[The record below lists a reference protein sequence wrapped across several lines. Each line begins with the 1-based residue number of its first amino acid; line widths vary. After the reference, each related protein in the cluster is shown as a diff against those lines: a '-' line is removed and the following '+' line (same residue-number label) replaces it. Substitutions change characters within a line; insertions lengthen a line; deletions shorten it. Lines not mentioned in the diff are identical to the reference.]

1 MNVGTKKLKNI
12 ELYDD
17 FFNGTCK
24 EAYELFG
31 NKFSKENRRNGFR
44 FTVWAPNAKS
54 ISVVGDFNQ
63 WDGNKNPLVKV
74 NDKGIWSGFIP
85 GIKHKD
91 LYKYEIET
99 LDDKKLMKCDPFGR
113 LHELRPNTATLAYQ
127 HKIYKWKDDKW
138 IKNRENISLYESPI
152 NIYEVHL
159 GSWKRDENGDF
170 LTYRQLAKE
179 LPRYVKEMGYT
190 HIELMPIMEHPLDDS
205 WGYQLTGYYSVTSRY
220 GNVED
225 FKYFIDMCHR
235 SGIGVILD
243 WVPGHFCKDSH
254 GLYRFDGTSLYEY
267 SDEWKSENKGWGA
280 ANFDLGKKEIQNF
293 LISNAFYWIKE
304 FHVDG
309 FRIDAVANILY
320 LDYGRDT
327 GQWVPNK
334 YGGNVNLEGKEFF
347 KLLNSSLESAFNN
360 IFIIAEESTTY
371 PNVTSTVES
380 GGLGFNL
387 KWNMGWMNDVLKYIE
402 LDPLYRKWNHNALTF
417 PMMYAHTE
425 NFILPISHDEVVHG
439 KKSLIGKMWG
449 DYWNKFAGL
458 RAFLLFMY
466 THPGKKSIF
475 MGNEI
480 AQFIE
485 WRFYEELEWHLL
497 NFETHN
503 KIKLFVKELNHL
515 YLKEKALWQGDYKD
529 TGFKWIDP
537 NNSNQSIIIYR
548 RMGYEEGDILIVVCN
563 FTNIVYYDYKIGV
576 PVEGAYEEILNT
588 DDKSFGGS
596 GQTMG
601 ETLFSIKEK
610 WHNEKNSLT
619 IKVPPMAG
627 VILKLKQG
635 ETLDESLTTAREK

>member
-1 MNVGTKKLKNI
+1 MSVVAKKHKNI
-12 ELYDD
+12 ELFDD
-17 FFNGTCK
+17 FFDGVCK
-24 EAYELFG
+24 DAYEYFG

-44 FTVWAPNAKS
+44 FTVWAPNAKNV
-54 ISVVGDFNQ
+54 SVVGDFNQ
-63 WDGNKNPLVKV
+63 WDGSKNQLYKV
-74 NDKGIWSGFIP
+74 NDKGVWSGFIQ

-99 LDDKKLMKCDPFGR
+99 LEGKKLMKCDPFGR
-113 LHELRPNTATLAYQ
+113 LHELRPNTATLAYMP
-127 HKIYKWKDDKW
+127 KVYKWKDDKW
-138 IKNRENISLYESPI
+138 INNRKNISLYESPI

-159 GSWKRDENGDF
+159 GSWKRDENGKF

-179 LPRYVKEMGYT
+179 LPKYVKEMGYT

-254 GLYRFDGTSLYEY
+254 GLYKFDGTSLYEY
-267 SDEWKSENKGWGA
+267 SEEWKAENKGWGA
-280 ANFDLGKKEIQNF
+280 ANFDLGKKEIQSF

-304 FHVDG
+304 FHIDG

-320 LDYGRDT
+320 LDYDREC
-327 GQWVPNK
+327 GQWMPNK
-334 YGGNVNLEGKEFF
+334 YGENVNLEGKEFF
-347 KLLNSSLESAFNN
+347 KILNDSLTKEFNN

-371 PNVTSTVES
+371 PNVTSTVEC
-380 GGLGFNL
+380 GGLGFNF

-402 LDPLYRKWNHNALTF
+402 LDPIYRKWNHNALTF

-458 RAFLLFMY
+458 RVFLLFMY

-497 NFETHN
+497 NFQSHSN
-503 KIKLFVKELNHL
+503 IKLFSKELNHL
-515 YLKEKALWQGDYKD
+515 YLKEKALWQRDYRED
-529 TGFKWIDP
+529 GFQWIDP
-537 NNSNQSIIIYR
+537 NNSNQSIVIYR
-548 RMGYEEGDILIVVCN
+548 RRGNDEGDILIVVCN
-563 FTNIVYYDYKIGV
+563 FTNIVYYNYKIGV

-588 DDKSFGGS
+588 DDKKFGGS

-601 ETLFSIKEK
+601 ETLFSLKEK
-610 WHNEKNSLT
+610 WHNEENSLT

-635 ETLDESLTTAREK
+635 EVPSGSLTTA